1 MGKQDLADR
10 STVETVP
17 EGKGLKIGILGGTF
31 NPIHLGH
38 LRSAEEV
45 REAFTLDRIY
55 LVPAAQP
62 PHKKANA
69 LADATHRLK
78 MVERAVTGN
87 LFFFPSAVELE
98 RPGPSYSIDTI
109 RHFHKELPD
118 AALFFIL
125 GLDAFREIHTW
136 KDYLLIPSLSNLLVT
151 SRPGV
156 PTPTIDQLLPVA
168 LHATLWYDPAIK
180 MYRHPS
186 GHCLIFHEIQ
196 GLNISASQVRH
207 IVRQGKS
214 LRYLVAPTVEEYIA
228 KHALYQSEESQR

>member
-1 MGKQDLADR
+1 MVDYGTMGTA
-10 STVETVP
+10 SET
-17 EGKGLKIGILGGTF
+17 KDLKIGILGGTF

-45 REAFTLDRIY
+45 REAVALDRVY

-62 PHKKANA
+62 PHKKTNA

-78 MVERAVTGN
+78 MVERAVAGN
-87 LFFFPSAVELE
+87 PFFLPSDVELE
-98 RPGPSYSIDTI
+98 RSGPSYSIDTI
-109 RHFHKELPD
+109 RHFRMELPS

-136 KDYLLIPSLSNLLVT
+136 KDYLLIPSLCNLIVT
-151 SRPGV
+151 SRPGIPV
-156 PTPTIDQLLPVA
+156 PTIDRLLPVA
-168 LHATLWYDPAIK
+168 LHTTLWYDPAIK

-196 GLNISASQVRH
+196 GLNISASQVRQ
-207 IVRQGKS
+207 IVLQGKS

-228 KHALYQSEESQR
+228 EHTLYQNEELQR